1 MRRNSRTIVGAIA
14 LLLGVSFAQLPS
26 RSQNSPKSLS
36 PAEKSAFFDKEVS
49 PVLKAS
55 CVGCHTGESAGG
67 GLDLNSR
74 MAVLKGG
81 ASGPAVVPGDLKNSL
96 LLRAVYYD
104 GRQMP
109 PQGKLSQAKIAI
121 LTRWVEMGAPWSA
134 TKSAGTVA
142 VAPAP
147 HGPPPVNAE
156 TMRFWSFQKVKRP
169 AVPRVKNA
177 DWVRSPLDAFVLA
190 NLEKN
195 GVKPA
200 PAASRATLIRRAY
213 YDVTGLP
220 PTPAQVRAFVS
231 DPSPKAWETVIDRL
245 LASPQYGERWGRHWL
260 DLVRYAETNSFERD
274 GDKPFV
280 WRYRD
285 YVIDSFNSD
294 KPYNRFVREQLAGD
308 EMPGATPETL
318 IATGY
323 YRLGTWDDEPA
334 DPELATFDELDD
346 IVSTTSQ
353 TMLGLTVACARC
365 HDHKIDPIPQKDYY
379 KMVSFFR
386 NVKQYGVR
394 SGESVEAASIRP
406 ISPPEEQARFAKE
419 NEAYGA
425 ALRQLDK
432 QIDAID
438 AVVKPDLGGGE
449 VDDFKHE
456 ENRLHL
462 AKKRVPKILSE
473 AQFAEYET
481 LTADRAKLRGA
492 PPKGLEKALVV
503 TEGGAKPPATH
514 VMMRG
519 NPHSPGE
526 EVQPGFLS
534 VLAPPQPVLRAVKP
548 DAQTSG
554 RRTALADWITSA
566 DNPLT
571 ARVMAN
577 RMWQFHFGRG
587 IVRTP
592 SNFGFMGLAPT
603 HPELLDYLAS
613 ELVRG
618 GWRLKPLHKQIL
630 LSSTYRMSSKAN
642 PVALAKD
649 PENDWMWRYD
659 MRRLSAEEVR
669 DSILAAS
676 GNLNFKRGGPS
687 IKVKLPAE
695 VLAGQSVPG
704 AGWDLSSPEDQARRS
719 VYIKSK
725 RSLAVPILARF
736 DAPETDATCPV
747 RFATTQPTQALGMM
761 NSAFLGEQAE
771 VFAAAIKKDAG
782 PDPAAQV
789 KLALWRVFQRPPTER
804 EIQRGLALLT
814 DLRTK
819 DNKTGD
825 EALTAFCLVALNLN
839 EFIYLD

>member
-1 MRRNSRTIVGAIA
+1 MRSMSHTAIGAVV
-14 LLLGVSFAQLPS
+14 LLLAISFAQLPS
-26 RSQNSPKSLS
+26 RSQNSPKTLS
-36 PAEKSAFFDKEVS
+36 PAEKSAFFDKEVQ
-49 PVLKAS
+49 PILKAN
-55 CVGCHTGESAGG
+55 CVSCHTGEDASG

-74 MAVLKGG
+74 MAILKGG
-81 ASGPAVVPGDLKNSL
+81 ASGPAVVPGDLKSL
-96 LLRAVYYD
+96 LLRAVYFD

-109 PQGKLSQAKIAI
+109 PQGKMSQAKIAI

-134 TKSAGTVA
+134 PGKAN
-142 VAPAP
+142 APAAP
-147 HGPPPVNAE
+147 AKHGPPPVNAE

-177 DWVRSPLDAFVLA
+177 VWAKSPIDAFVLA
-190 NLEKN
+190 NLEKH
-195 GVKPA
+195 KLQPA
-200 PAASRATLIRRAY
+200 PQASRPTLIRRAY

-220 PTPAQVRAFVS
+220 PTPAQVRAFVA
-231 DPSPKAWETVIDRL
+231 DTSPEAWEKVVDQL

-285 YVIDSFNSD
+285 YVINSFNSD
-294 KPYNRFVREQLAGD
+294 KPYDRFVKEQLAGD
-308 EMPGATPETL
+308 ELPNATPETL

-334 DPELATFDELDD
+334 DPQQARFDDLDN
-346 IVSTTSQ
+346 IVDTTSQ
-353 TMLGLTVACARC
+353 TMLGMTVACARC

-379 KMVSFFR
+379 KMLSFFR
-386 NVKQYGVR
+386 NIKRYGE
-394 SGESVEAASIRP
+394 GGVENASLRP
-406 ISPPEEQARFAKE
+406 ISPLEEQERFKKE
-419 NEAYGA
+419 NDAYQA
-425 ALRQLDK
+425 SLEKLNK
-432 QIDAID
+432 QIEDVENI
-438 AVVKPDLGGGE
+438 VKASLGGGE
-449 VDDFKHE
+449 IDDFEHE
-456 ENRLHL
+456 ENRVPL
-462 AKKRVPKILSE
+462 AKKRVPKIISE
-473 AQFAEYET
+473 GQFIAYEKMFAERT
-481 LTADRAKLRGA
+481 KLRGT

-503 TEGGAKPPATH
+503 TEPGTQVPPTH
-514 VMMRG
+514 LLIRG
-519 NPHSPGE
+519 SAHAEGD

-534 VLAPPQPVLRAVKP
+534 VLAPPQPVLPTMKP
-548 DAQTSG
+548 DAPTSG
-554 RRTALADWITSA
+554 RRTALANWITSPT
-566 DNPLT
+566 NPLT

-577 RMWQFHFGRG
+577 RVWQFHFGRG

-603 HPELLDYLAS
+603 HPELLDYLAT

-630 LSSTYRMSSKAN
+630 MSNTYRMSSKAN
-642 PVALAKD
+642 PVAIAKD
-649 PENDWMWRYD
+649 PENDWLWRYD

-669 DSILAAS
+669 DSILTAS
-676 GNLNFKRGGPS
+676 GNINFKMGGPS
-687 IKVKLPAE
+687 IKVRLPAE

-704 AGWDLSSPEDQARRS
+704 SGWDLSTPEDQVRRS

-761 NSAFLGEQAE
+761 NSAFLQEQAQ
-771 VFAAAIKKDAG
+771 VFATTIKKDAG
-782 PDPAAQV
+782 SDPSAQV
-789 KLALWRVFQRPPTER
+789 KLTLWRVFQRAPTEK
-804 EIQRGLALLT
+804 EIKRGLTLLT
-814 DLRTK
+814 DLQAK
-819 DNKTGD
+819 DNKTRD

>member
-1 MRRNSRTIVGAIA
+1 MRIAHAITGAVA
-14 LLLGVSFAQLPS
+14 LLVGVSFAQLPS
-26 RSQNSPKSLS
+26 RSQNTPKPLS
-36 PAEKSAFFDKEVS
+36 AAGKSAFFTKEVQ
-49 PVLKAS
+49 PLLKAN

-74 MAVLKGG
+74 VAVLKGG
-81 ASGPAVVPGDLKNSL
+81 ASGPAIVLGDLKKSL
-96 LLRAVYYD
+96 LLRAVHYD

-109 PQGKLSQAKIAI
+109 PQGKMSQAKIAI
-121 LTRWVEMGAPWSA
+121 LTRWVELGAPWSA
-134 TKSAGTVA
+134 TKTAAEVA
-142 VAPAP
+142 TAPAP
-147 HGPPPVNAE
+147 HGPPPVNAQ
-156 TMRFWSFQKVKRP
+156 TMQFWSFQKVKRP
-169 AVPRVKNA
+169 AVPRVKNGS
-177 DWVRSPLDAFVLA
+177 WVRTPVDAFVLA

-195 GVKPA
+195 GLKPA
-200 PAASRATLIRRAY
+200 PAANRAALIRRAY

-220 PTPAQVRAFVS
+220 PTPAQVRVFVG
-231 DPSPKAWETVIDRL
+231 DPSPNAWEKVVDQL

-285 YVIDSFNSD
+285 YVINSFNAD
-294 KPYNRFVREQLAGD
+294 KPYDRFIREQLAGD
-308 EMPGATPETL
+308 ELPDASPETM

-323 YRLGTWDDEPA
+323 YRLGTWDDEPS
-334 DPELATFDELDD
+334 DPEQATFDELDD

-379 KMVSFFR
+379 KMLSFFR

-394 SGESVEAASIRP
+394 SGESVEAASIRS
-406 ISPPEEQARFAKE
+406 ISPLEEQDRFKRE
-419 NEAYGA
+419 NEEYRA
-425 ALRQLDK
+425 AVGKLNEQL
-432 QIDAID
+432 A
-438 AVVKPDLGGGE
+438 AVEVLVKPTLGGGE
-449 VDDFKHE
+449 IDDFKHE
-456 ENRLHL
+456 ENRVHL
-462 AKKRVPKILSE
+462 GKKRVPKVISE
-473 AQFAEYET
+473 GQFVAYERMTAERT
-481 LTADRAKLRGA
+481 KLRGA

-503 TEGGAKPPATH
+503 TEAGSKPPPTH
-514 VMMRG
+514 LLIRG
-519 NPHSPGE
+519 SAHAPGE

-534 VLAPPQPVLRAVKP
+534 VLAPPKPVLPTMKP
-548 DAQTSG
+548 DAPTSG
-554 RRTALADWITSA
+554 RRTALADWITSPG
-566 DNPLT
+566 NPLT

-577 RMWQFHFGRG
+577 RVWQFHFGRG

-603 HPELLDYLAS
+603 HPELLDYLAT

-630 LSSTYRMSSKAN
+630 MSSTYSMSSKAN
-642 PVALAKD
+642 TAALAKD
-649 PENDWMWRYD
+649 PENDWLWRYD

-676 GNLNFKRGGPS
+676 GNINFKMGGPS
-687 IKVKLPAE
+687 IKVKLPDE

-704 AGWDLSSPEDQARRS
+704 SGWDLSSPADQARRS

-761 NSAFLGEQAE
+761 NSAFLAEQAQ
-771 VFAAAIKKDAG
+771 VFATAIKKDAG
-782 PDPAAQV
+782 SDPAAQV
-789 KLALWRVFQRPPTER
+789 KLTLWRVFQRAPTER
-804 EIQRGLALLT
+804 EIKRGLALLT
-814 DLRTK
+814 DLQTK
-819 DNKTGD
+819 DNKTRD